1 MILCREY
8 EEVGR
13 HFILVISYRYPQ
25 EIRRGKAKQRRP
37 PLRTRTASSARVP
50 RCQPQRLLVQ
60 FAITEHA
67 WWWRVPASKLAG
79 EPSPSLRL
87 EPLRCVGSP
96 LLKPGNRFHGA
107 QNGRK
112 PRPGHCG
119 SGAER
124 AQRLGSAALG
134 IIGKAAE
141 HSVQFPPD
149 PDPPSVH
156 REPSRTRNPCTD
168 SEWSLRCIIWLALNA
183 RVPLAMPSLAG
194 QAPRD
199 PPHVLQVLRSH
210 LGS

>member
-1 MILCREY
+1 MRLGGTSFSSFRIAIPRKSE
-8 EEVGR
+8 G
-13 HFILVISYRYPQ
+13 
-25 EIRRGKAKQRRP
+25 AKP
-37 PLRTRTASSARVP
+37 SSDVP
-50 RCQPQRLLVQ
+50 RCEPEQRRQPACPHANPNVYWCNLPSRSTHGGGGRLG
-60 FAITEHA
+60 AN
-67 WWWRVPASKLAG
+67 
-79 EPSPSLRL
+79 LRGNHL
-87 EPLRCVGSP
+87 RRCVWSRCDAWGRP

-141 HSVQFPPD
+141 HSVQYPPD

-156 REPSRTRNPCTD
+156 REPPRTRNPCTD